1 MKAPIEWYK
10 GKGEGGGRGVERVL
24 CHRCKNSILFPKYEE
39 VQHGWHQRD
48 SLKNTFLHKFQQ
60 KNKIC
65 TYRLSGRAG
74 WKIYGSRS

>member
-10 GKGEGGGRGVERVL
+10 GKGEGGGER
-24 CHRCKNSILFPKYEE
+24 LFPKYEE

-48 SLKNTFLHKFQQ
+48 SLKNTVLHKFQQ

-65 TYRLSGRAG
+65 IYRLSGRAG
-74 WKIYGSRS
+74 RKIFGSRS